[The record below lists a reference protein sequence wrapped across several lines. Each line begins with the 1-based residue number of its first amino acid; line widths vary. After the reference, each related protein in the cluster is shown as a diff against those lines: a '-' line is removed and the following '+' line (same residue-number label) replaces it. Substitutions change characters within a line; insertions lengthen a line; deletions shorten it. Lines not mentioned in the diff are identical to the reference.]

1 MPSSKEYEQF
11 LEEIRFQKYSFYER
25 ACNISEI
32 IFPINPPN
40 VDKFQKSIDFAHLN
54 ITPKGAFGFAI
65 LFTMLFTLFFITVGF
80 LINAVANVPYLLLIG
95 VFATTI
101 FYYLYTMPFT
111 LATAFRINASSEM
124 VLGIVYM
131 SIAMKVVPNIEYA
144 VKFAATNLTGPLSR
158 DLKKLLWDVYTGKF
172 ISINEALDP
181 FMEKWKRENE
191 EFVKAIFLIKSSF
204 FETLEKRNK
213 VLNEAINVCLTG
225 TKERMKNYSKDLKA
239 PLTVL
244 NAIGI
249 LLPIIGLVFFPL
261 MSVFLPNIIQ
271 PAFLVIGYNVILPI
285 IIYYMMK
292 TYLEKRPASFHQPN
306 LQKIMKKKRFLI
318 PIIITALAV
327 PIILSSI
334 SYYQYYQATLRNIK
348 FSDELLIYSML
359 VTWGISTGIILY
371 TILSTFRVLKLRSE
385 IIQIES
391 ELGEVLFQ
399 LGTQITR
406 GMPIENAMKTAMPRI
421 KELKMS
427 KFIERILYN
436 MESFGMTFS
445 AAVFD
450 EKNGA
455 IKYYPSNLIQA
466 VMKAVTEISEGGM
479 SALSD
484 AMLAISSYL
493 RNMHEVEEG
502 LGDLLEDVSATMN
515 LQAFILAPLSSGIVV
530 SMTAM
535 IVRLLEVL
543 NVQITKLNQSLGNY
557 GTVGVA
563 GNQILGSVFNL
574 NNVISIYGFQLIV
587 GVYMIEVVC
596 MISIFTSIIKHGD
609 ESIMKRYQTGKTLAM
624 ATVIYT
630 AVLLL
635 VYFTFSSIIP
645 AGVFA

>member
-11 LEEIRFQKYSFYER
+11 LAEFRFQKHSPYER
-25 ACNISEI
+25 ACNISEVI
-32 IFPINPPN
+32 LPLSPPS
-40 VDKFQKSIDFAHLN
+40 VDKFHKAIDFAHLN

-65 LFTMLFTLFFITVGF
+65 LFTILFTLFFFVVGF
-80 LINAVANVPYLLLIG
+80 FLNVAANVPYILFIG
-95 VFATTI
+95 VFAIAI

-111 LATAFRINASSEM
+111 IATAFRISASSEM

-144 VKFAATNLTGPLSR
+144 VKFAATNLTGPLAR

-172 ISINEALDP
+172 VSINDALDP

-204 FETLEKRNK
+204 FETTEKRNK

-225 TKERMKNYSKDLKA
+225 TRERMKNYSKDLKA

-261 MSVFLPNIIQ
+261 MSVFLPEAIK

-285 IIYYMMK
+285 VIYYMMK

-306 LQKIMKKKRFLI
+306 LQRFMKKKTFLI
-318 PIIITALAV
+318 PIIILAIV
-327 PIILSSI
+327 IPSVLSAVSV
-334 SYYQYYQATLRNIK
+334 YQYYQASLLKIK
-348 FSDELLIYSML
+348 FSDGLLMYSMF
-359 VTWGISTGIILY
+359 VTWGISGGIIIF
-371 TILSTFRVLKLRSE
+371 TILSTFRQLKLRSE

-421 KELKMS
+421 KELKIS
-427 KFIERILYN
+427 KLIERILYN

-450 EKNGA
+450 EKTGA
-455 IKYYPSNLIQA
+455 IKYYPSNLIEA
-466 VMKAVTEISEGGM
+466 VMKAVTEISQGGM

-493 RNMHEVEEG
+493 RNMHEVEEE
-502 LGDLLEDVSATMN
+502 LDDLLEDVSSTMN
-515 LQAFILAPLSSGIVV
+515 LQAFFLAPLSSGIVV

-535 IVRLLEVL
+535 IVRLLDVL
-543 NVQITKLNQSLGNY
+543 NVQTTKLSQSLGNY
-557 GTVGVA
+557 GTVGAA
-563 GNQILGSVFNL
+563 GNQILGSVFSL
-574 NNVISIYGFQLIV
+574 NSVISIYGFQLIV
-587 GVYMIEVVC
+587 GIYMIEVVG
-596 MISIFTSIIKHGD
+596 MISLFTSIIKNGD
-609 ESIMKRYQTGKTLAM
+609 ESIMKRYQIGKTIAM
-624 ATVIYT
+624 ATIMYT

-635 VYFTFSSIIP
+635 VYFTFSSLIP
-645 AGVFA
+645 SGVFQ